1 MTKNEK
7 MEIYKAIND
16 VSNKLNGVSVKLDEL
31 ILKLNDKTNK
41 RININA
47 NAVDDIAEML
57 SIHDSAIDEL
67 ATIVVEG
74 NGE

>member
-16 VSNKLNGVSVKLDEL
+16 VSKKVNDVSLKLDEL
-31 ILKLNDKTNK
+31 ILKLNDETNK

-57 SIHDSAIDEL
+57 STHDSAIDEL